1 LREVDFLIVGAG
13 VIGVSLAWNLKKI
26 YNNKKILVID
36 KENNFVFHSSGRNSG
51 VIHSRDLL

>member
-13 VIGVSLAWNLKKI
+13 IIGLSLAWNIKKI

-36 KENNFVFHSSGRNSG
+36 KENNFGFHSSGRNS
-51 VIHSRDLL
+51 